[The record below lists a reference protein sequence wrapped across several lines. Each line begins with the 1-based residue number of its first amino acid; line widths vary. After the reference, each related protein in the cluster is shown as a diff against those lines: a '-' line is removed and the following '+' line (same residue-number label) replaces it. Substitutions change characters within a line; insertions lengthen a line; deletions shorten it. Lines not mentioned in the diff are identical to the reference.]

1 MSIDIIKIWHSKA
14 RPNPVNKDFQ
24 VQLGCHL
31 EEIGEMLEQLAGVD
45 EFSHALVVRAT
56 AVIHKLAE
64 ALKHGNAAVHILD
77 RCQFLDSLADQIVTS
92 TGVGHCA
99 RMNITEAV
107 RRVNDSNW
115 TKTVNGEFVRDMHGK
130 IQKPEGYKPPDLT
143 GLY

>member
-1 MSIDIIKIWHSKA
+1 MSIDIIKIWHEKA

-31 EEIGEMLEQLAGVD
+31 EEIGEMLDQISGDDDFA
-45 EFSHALVVRAT
+45 HALVVKAT
-56 AVIHKLAE
+56 VAVYKIAE
-64 ALKHGNAAVHILD
+64 ALKSQSAAVHILD

-99 RMNITEAV
+99 RMNLTEAV